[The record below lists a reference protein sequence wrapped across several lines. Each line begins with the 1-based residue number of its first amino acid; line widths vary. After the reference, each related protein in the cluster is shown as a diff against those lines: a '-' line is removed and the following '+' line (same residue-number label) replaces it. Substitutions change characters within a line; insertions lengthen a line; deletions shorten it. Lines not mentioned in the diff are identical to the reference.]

1 MSKTGHLNRTLEKL
15 TWIHKAETRKTGWSF
30 LYFYSILS
38 GYFLLR
44 PVRDEMGIVYGADQ
58 MQWLFTG
65 TFTAMLLLVPVF
77 GYVTSKFRIFSV
89 LKWSLASF
97 IIQLFIFY
105 FLFLHF
111 GKTDWLAV
119 VFFVWLSVFNLF
131 IVSLFWSLMCDVFSI
146 RQSKRL
152 FGIIAAG
159 GSIGALTG
167 PLFASFIAMFADIQ
181 TLLLVAGLFL
191 LIALFLLRRITAME
205 LQQQNSDMSKGTHTN
220 RVVGSGI
227 LASFKKTL
235 GSFYLSGIVLFILL
249 YTSVSTMLYFQQA
262 HIVEDI
268 LTVERDRLVYFS
280 TVDFITNG
288 LALLGQLFLTNRFS
302 IRFGLPLTLALV
314 PAMVGIGFSMLS
326 VHTSLYL
333 LAGLYILHRAGN
345 YTLLKPGR
353 EILFTATR
361 RDEKYQAKNFI
372 DTAVYRG
379 GDALT
384 GWLFAML
391 LTLGLSFSGI
401 ALISV
406 LIAILW
412 SITGFRL
419 GKSHRNRERS
429 IRVGSKIKQ

>member
-1 MSKTGHLNRTLEKL
+1 MHKTESG
-15 TWIHKAETRKTGWSF
+15 KTGWSF

-44 PVRDEMGIVYGADQ
+44 PVRDEMGIFYGADQ

-89 LKWSLASF
+89 LKWCLASF
-97 IIQLFIFY
+97 IFQLIVFY

-111 GKTDWLAV
+111 GKTEWLAV
-119 VFFVWLSVFNLF
+119 AFFVWLSVFNLF

-167 PLFASFIAMFADIQ
+167 PLLASLIARFADIQ

-191 LIALFLLRRITAME
+191 LFAFVLLRQITAKE
-205 LQQQNSDMSKGTHTN
+205 LPENSIDVQEANHRN
-220 RVVGSGI
+220 RIVGSGI
-227 LASFKKTL
+227 LATFKKTL

-249 YTSVSTMLYFQQA
+249 FTSVSTMLYFQQA
-262 HIVEDI
+262 HIVED
-268 LTVERDRLVYFS
+268 LLAVERDRLIYFS
-280 TVDFITNG
+280 SVDFIVNS

-314 PAMVGIGFSMLS
+314 PAFVGIGFSVLS
-326 VHTSLYL
+326 VHTTLYL
-333 LAGLYILHRAGN
+333 LAGLIILHRAGN
-345 YTLLKPGR
+345 YALLKPGR
-353 EILFTATR
+353 EILFTATS

-391 LTLGLSFSGI
+391 LTLGLSFSSI

-419 GKSHRNRERS
+419 GKSHQKRERS
-429 IRVGSKIKQ
+429 KHPGSKI